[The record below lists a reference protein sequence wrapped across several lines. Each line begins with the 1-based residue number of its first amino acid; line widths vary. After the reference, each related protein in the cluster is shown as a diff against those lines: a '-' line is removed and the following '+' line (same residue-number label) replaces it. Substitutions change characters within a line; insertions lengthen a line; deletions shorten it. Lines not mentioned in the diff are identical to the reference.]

1 MTAEEKLQLL
11 HSQNYTVSK
20 SNAIIQKS
28 RYELSLPEQRA
39 ICYIC
44 SLIKPRTKLDKA
56 NQVPFQL
63 EYDFQLIDYARICG
77 IPTDGRFYL
86 DTKELLKGLVKKVMW
101 LTLPDGT
108 ETTVNWVSKVWIN
121 RRSGKVK
128 VRIDEDMA
136 PYLFDL
142 QEKFT
147 SYGLYNV
154 LKMKSQYS
162 IRLFEL
168 LKSYAYQLQKTFEVD
183 ELKKLLMVDAVK
195 SYHDYGMF
203 RQKVL
208 EPAIREVNELTELN
222 ITMEPETKGRK
233 VIKVKFTIS
242 KKTNLEMMRL
252 GI

>member
-1 MTAEEKLQLL
+1 
-11 HSQNYTVSK
+11 
-20 SNAIIQKS
+20 
-28 RYELSLPEQRA
+28 
-39 ICYIC
+39 
-44 SLIKPRTKLDKA
+44 
-56 NQVPFQL
+56 
-63 EYDFQLIDYARICG
+63 
-77 IPTDGRFYL
+77 
-86 DTKELLKGLVKKVMW
+86 
-101 LTLPDGT
+101 
-108 ETTVNWVSKVWIN
+108 
-121 RRSGKVK
+121 
-128 VRIDEDMA
+128 MA

>member
-1 MTAEEKLQLL
+1 MTIEKEIELRHSKNQLV
-11 HSQNYTVSK
+11 YK
-20 SNAIIQKS
+20 SNTIIQKS

-44 SLIKPRTKLDKA
+44 SLIKPRNSLDKF

-63 EYDFQLIDYARICG
+63 EYDFKLNEYAKICG

-108 ETTVNWVSKVWIN
+108 ETTVNWISKVWIN
-121 RRSGKVK
+121 KRSGKVR

-147 SYGLYNV
+147 AYGLYNV
-154 LKMKSQYS
+154 LRMKSQYS

-168 LKSYAYQLQKTFEVD
+168 LKSYANMLQKSFEVE
-183 ELKKLLMVDAVK
+183 ELKKILMVDTVK
-195 SYHDYGMF
+195 SYKDYGMF

-208 EPAIREVNELTELN
+208 EPALTEINELTELN
-222 ITMEPETKGRK
+222 VMMQPETKGRK
-233 VIKVKFTIS
+233 VVKVKFVIS
-242 KKTNLEMMRL
+242 KKTNLEMMKL